1 MFLLQ
6 KHTLIFVIIVLVS
19 CMIEVNGAKKKKQ
32 KELEIISEYKP
43 DDCSVVAETGDVI
56 KVHYTGMFES
66 GAIFDSSRQENKQP
80 IDFKLGG
87 KMVIQ
92 GWEMGIEGMCVGEK
106 RKLII
111 PPHLGYGK
119 QGSGPIPP
127 DATLI
132 FDTELVDLQK
142 PDLSLVNR
150 IMKLLRFLIPPAIVV
165 LLIYYMW
172 EKSAKNPSGKLKG
185 DRRGKKKR

>member
-1 MFLLQ
+1 MI
-6 KHTLIFVIIVLVS
+6 LIKYESVIVGIAIVCTCLS
-19 CMIEVNGAKKKKQ
+19 IAHAAKKKKP

-43 DDCSVVAETGDVI
+43 EECTVVAQTGDVV
-56 KVHYTGMFES
+56 KVHYTGTFEN
-66 GAIFDSSRQENKQP
+66 GAIFDSSRQDNREP

-92 GWEMGIEGMCVGEK
+92 GWELGIEGMCIGEK

-119 QGSGPIPP
+119 KGSGPIPP
-127 DATLI
+127 DSTLV
-132 FDTELVDLQK
+132 FETELVDLQK
-142 PDLSLVNR
+142 PETSLANR
-150 IMKLLRFLIPPAIVV
+150 IMKLVRFIVPPSIVI
-165 LLIYYMW
+165 LLLYYMW
-172 EKSAKNPSGKLKG
+172 EKSAKNPLGKLKG

>member
-1 MFLLQ
+1 MILIKYDCILPLIAIVCFCLST
-6 KHTLIFVIIVLVS
+6 TLA
-19 CMIEVNGAKKKKQ
+19 AKKKKT

-43 DDCSVVAETGDVI
+43 EECTVVAETGDAV
-56 KVHYTGMFES
+56 KVHYTGKFEN
-66 GAIFDSSRQENKQP
+66 GAIFDSSRQDNRDP

-92 GWEMGIEGMCVGEK
+92 GWEMGIVGMCVGEK

-119 QGSGPIPP
+119 RGSGPIPP
-127 DATLI
+127 DSTLV

-142 PDLSLVNR
+142 PENSFSSRV
-150 IMKLLRFLIPPAIVV
+150 MKLVRFIVPPSIVV